1 MTSCLVVGGT
11 FTCPPTPPMGI
22 ILSPSSELFPQRLA
36 DKAHSAQFVDMR
48 EFLTDNVALLQ
59 QLEVVPGT
67 SAASCL
73 PGVARSRLHDITSLP
88 SWLYCFLAYTA
99 IIMQDP
105 ATRDHLTYN
114 YARLMICEAQ
124 RHGGNVWL
132 DYDRVFTVQTAGCH

>member
-1 MTSCLVVGGT
+1 MSRVGGT

-48 EFLTDNVALLQ
+48 EFLTDIVALLQ

-73 PGVARSRLHDITSLP
+73 PGVARSRL
-88 SWLYCFLAYTA
+88 
-99 IIMQDP
+99 
-105 ATRDHLTYN
+105 
-114 YARLMICEAQ
+114 
-124 RHGGNVWL
+124 
-132 DYDRVFTVQTAGCH
+132 RVSPHSPRGSIVFWHIPQL